1 MFAICFGCKH
11 KTSDFLF
18 KLSLLRFVNHFGTF
32 IELYL
37 SNILLNYLRAS
48 DERPY
53 GIDCARGNILHS
65 IIIFNFTFSIFNLQK
80 ATADFNFLP
89 WLFCWLLSCV
99 ISVYV
104 TAILFFVVC
113 FFCKIDDIA
122 CAMGTFCGFDIN
134 ITETERTLFC
144 WGSFF
149 GFRLFAE

>member
-37 SNILLNYLRAS
+37 SDILLNYLRAS

-80 ATADFNFLP
+80 ATVDFNFLL

-113 FFCKIDDIA
+113 FFCKVDDIA

-134 ITETERTLFC
+134 ITETERTLLGC
-144 WGSFF
+144 GSFF
-149 GFRLFAE
+149 GFSFFAE